1 MVADTAALPFTGW
14 VGERLRAE
22 LGRVRDG
29 GGRGADHAEIA
40 LGAGPI
46 GRRLESSIR
55 ALTEHR
61 GPRSSIC
68 PSDAAR
74 AVGGENWRDLMAD
87 ARDAARKL
95 ARSGDVQITQ
105 RGNVV
110 DPDDD
115 WSGPIRIR
123 LPQADNPCAAR

>member
-1 MVADTAALPFTGW
+1 MS
-14 VGERLRAE
+14 RLRAE

-29 GGRGADHAEIA
+29 GGPGADHAEIA
-40 LGAGPI
+40 LGDGPI
-46 GRRLESSIR
+46 GQRLESSIR

-95 ARSGDVQITQ
+95 AKSGDVQITQ
-105 RGNVV
+105 RGEVV
-110 DPDDD
+110 DADDE
-115 WSGPIRIR
+115 WTGPIRIR
-123 LPQADNPCAAR
+123 LPPADKPSDAG